1 MSRIGKLPISIP
13 AGVTVT
19 LKDDVVT
26 VKGPKG
32 ELSQYV
38 NPAIN
43 VAIEDGHVTLTE
55 NEKEMID
62 NPKQKHAF
70 HGLYRSLVHNMVVG
84 VSEGY
89 KKELELVGVG
99 YRASNQGNI
108 IELALGYTHNIFIQ
122 LPAEVKVETKSE
134 RNKNP
139 LIILESCDKQLLGQ
153 VCSKIRSFRKP
164 EPYKGKGIKF
174 VGEEIRRKSGKSAAA
189 RIIFKK
195 LYLIRSATLT
205 APYCLQNQVQHPLH
219 GPSCFSLTFP
229 FHITLLCS
237 GYTDICCCSVAKSR
251 LTLCDP
257 MDCSM
262 PGSTVLHCLLE
273 FVEINVR

>member
-13 AGVTVT
+13 AGVTVSQ
-19 LKDDVVT
+19 KDDILT

-32 ELSQYV
+32 ELTQYINPLISV
-38 NPAIN
+38 N
-43 VAIEDGHVTLTE
+43 VEDGQITLSRQSD
-55 NEKEMID
+55 EKQER
-62 NPKQKHAF
+62 AF
-70 HGLYRSLVHNMVVG
+70 HGLYRSLVNNMVIG

-122 LPAEVKVETKSE
+122 LPPEIKVETKSE

-174 VGEEIRRKSGKSAAA
+174 VGEVIRRKSGKSA
-189 RIIFKK
+189 
-195 LYLIRSATLT
+195 
-205 APYCLQNQVQHPLH
+205 
-219 GPSCFSLTFP
+219 G
-229 FHITLLCS
+229 
-237 GYTDICCCSVAKSR
+237 AK
-251 LTLCDP
+251 
-257 MDCSM
+257 
-262 PGSTVLHCLLE
+262 
-273 FVEINVR
+273 